1 MSMEEIFAT
10 FIAESRDQIEEMERS
25 LFALEQA
32 PDDAELLNTV
42 FRAAHT
48 IKGSAGLFALDTVI
62 EFTHTA
68 ENLLDALRHGQLH
81 VDAELISE
89 LLRVVDVLRV
99 LIDCASRREDP
110 PSPHRE
116 KDDLI
121 AAMARRLTAI
131 GKSAPD
137 APSGAAADDVA
148 AESDTSA
155 SSACWLLSLRF
166 DPRIAKSGNNP
177 LGLLRY
183 LRELGTVQQIVPVE
197 AQPLSADGYDASQLY
212 LGFEIAMRSDA
223 SQQEL
228 EAVFEWVAE
237 DSNIAVLGP
246 QPSPDV
252 LSKRLRELPGDPE
265 AVIAAWER
273 CGVLDARAAARLR
286 GAPEEDAS
294 VVDGSPKE
302 AHAVPQEAV
311 SKAQAARTVRG
322 DGEARFIRID
332 SRRLDHLINLVGE
345 LVIAGSGAR
354 MLADETGNEALIE
367 ANEQFQQLVEDV
379 RDSSLS
385 LRTVPL
391 ETIFSRFTRVVR
403 EISHDLGK
411 TITID
416 FEGGETEI
424 DRSLIERVSDPLIH
438 IVRNAADHGIET
450 PEEREHA
457 GKDPMGRIKMR
468 AFYDS
473 GSVVIEISDDGRG
486 VNPEKIRQ
494 KALSLGLIEAEQV
507 LADEQLQDM
516 LFEPGFS
523 TAQSVTN
530 ISGRGVGLDVVRKN
544 LKQVRGTVSLNSAVG
559 KGSTFTLRLPLTLA
573 IIDGF
578 LVTVGTEKYVIPVE
592 LIRECIELPTLQSDA
607 GGFGICNVRGAV
619 LPFVRLSR
627 WFNRPD
633 SDNKRPNMVVAQV
646 GDRYVGLV
654 VDRLLGESQTVIK
667 PLGRLFAGVPGIGGA
682 TILGTGE
689 VALILDVPAMVR
701 SIDADTRASLEQAA
715 A

>member
-48 IKGSAGLFALDTVI
+48 IKGSAGLFALETVI

-99 LIDCASRREDP
+99 LIDCASRHEDP
-110 PSPHRE
+110 PSPHTE

-121 AAMARRLTAI
+121 AAMARRLAAI
-131 GKSAPD
+131 GKSAP
-137 APSGAAADDVA
+137 GAASKAATANGDDA
-148 AESDTSA
+148 GQQGR
-155 SSACWLLSLRF
+155 WLLSIRF
-166 DPRIAKSGNNP
+166 DPDIAKSGNNP

-183 LRELGTVQQIVPVE
+183 LRELGTVMHVVPVE
-197 AQPLSADGYDASQLY
+197 TQALDADAFDASRLY
-212 LGFEIAMRSDA
+212 LGFEIAMLSDA
-223 SQQEL
+223 TKQEL
-228 EAVFEWVAE
+228 EAVFEWVAD

-246 QPSPDV
+246 QPTTEA
-252 LSKRLRELPGDPE
+252 LAKRLLELPGDPAE
-265 AVIAAWER
+265 VIAAWEQ
-273 CGVLDARAAARLR
+273 CAVIDAKAAAILR
-286 GAPEEDAS
+286 GAPKDDTPAVEAH
-294 VVDGSPKE
+294 PKE
-302 AHAVPQEAV
+302 TQATSQEVA
-311 SKAQAARTVRG
+311 SKAKAAKASRS
-322 DGEARFIRID
+322 DGETRFIRID

-411 TITID
+411 NITID

-424 DRSLIERVSDPLIH
+424 DRSLIERISDPLIH
-438 IVRNAADHGIET
+438 LVRNAADHGIE
-450 PEEREHA
+450 PPVDREAA
-457 GKDPMGRIKMR
+457 GKDPMGRIKMK
-468 AFYDS
+468 AYYDS

-486 VNPEKIRQ
+486 VNPEKIRK
-494 KALSLGLIEAEQV
+494 KALSLGLIDEDQAV
-507 LADEQLQDM
+507 PDEQLQDM

-523 TAQSVTN
+523 TASAVTN

-544 LKQVRGTVSLNSAVG
+544 LKQVRGTVGLNSAVG

-592 LIRECIELPTLQSDA
+592 LIRECIEVPTLQSDS

>member
-25 LFALEQA
+25 LFALEKS
-32 PDDAELLNTV
+32 PDDDELLNTV

-68 ENLLDALRHGQLH
+68 ENLLDALRHGQLK
-81 VDAELISE
+81 VDAPLISE
-89 LLRVVDVLRV
+89 LLRVVDVLRE
-99 LIDCASRREDP
+99 LIDCAERHEDP
-110 PSPHRE
+110 PNPHTE
-116 KDDLI
+116 KQALI
-121 AAMARRLTAI
+121 EAMASRLTAI
-131 GKSAPD
+131 GKAAP
-137 APSGAAADDVA
+137 AAA
-148 AESDTSA
+148 SA
-155 SSACWLLSLRF
+155 DGGPAPAQQGRWLLSLRF
-166 DPRIAKSGNNP
+166 DPDIAKSGNNP

-183 LRELGTVQQIVPVE
+183 LHELGTVMHVVPVE
-197 AQPLSADGYDASQLY
+197 AAPLDNAEFDPGQLY
-212 LGFEIAMRSDA
+212 LGFEIAMLSDA
-223 SQQEL
+223 SQDEL
-228 EAVFEWVAE
+228 LAVFEWVAD
-237 DSNIAVLGP
+237 DSNIAVIGP
-246 QPSPDV
+246 QPSTDA
-252 LSKRLRELPGDPE
+252 LAARLQALDGEPE
-265 AVIAAWER
+265 SVIAAWQQ
-273 CGVLDARAAARLR
+273 CAMIDDAAAAILR
-286 GAPEEDAS
+286 GDGEQAATGADSEDGDEAK
-294 VVDGSPKE
+294 DEQAGSQ
-302 AHAVPQEAV
+302 AAVA
-311 SKAQAARTVRG
+311 KAQAAKSTRSEG
-322 DGEARFIRID
+322 GEGRFIRID

-403 EISHDLGK
+403 EIANDVGK
-411 TITID
+411 NITID

-424 DRSLIERVSDPLIH
+424 DRSLIERISDPLIH
-438 IVRNAADHGIET
+438 LVRNAADHGIEM
-450 PEEREHA
+450 PEDREKA
-457 GKDPMGRIKMR
+457 GKELMGRIKMK

-473 GSVVIEISDDGRG
+473 GSVVIEITDDGRG
-486 VNPEKIRQ
+486 VNPQKIRA
-494 KALSLGLIEAEQV
+494 KALSLGLIDEEQ
-507 LADEQLQDM
+507 AIPDEQLQDM

-523 TAQSVTN
+523 TASQVTN
-530 ISGRGVGLDVVRKN
+530 LSGRGVGLDVVRKN
-544 LKQVRGTVSLNSAVG
+544 LKQVRGTVGLASELG

-592 LIRECIELPTLQSDA
+592 LIRECIEVPTLQSEAD
-607 GGFGICNVRGAV
+607 GFGICNVRGAV

-627 WFNRPD
+627 WFNRPN

-646 GDRYVGLV
+646 GDRYVGLL
-654 VDRLLGESQTVIK
+654 VDDLLGESQTVIK
-667 PLGRLFAGVPGIGGA
+667 PLGRLFSGVPGIGGA

-701 SIDADTRASLEQAA
+701 TIDADNRATLEQAA

>member
-1 MSMEEIFAT
+1 
-10 FIAESRDQIEEMERS
+10 
-25 LFALEQA
+25 
-32 PDDAELLNTV
+32 
-42 FRAAHT
+42 
-48 IKGSAGLFALDTVI
+48 
-62 EFTHTA
+62 
-68 ENLLDALRHGQLH
+68 
-81 VDAELISE
+81 
-89 LLRVVDVLRV
+89 
-99 LIDCASRREDP
+99 
-110 PSPHRE
+110 
-116 KDDLI
+116 
-121 AAMARRLTAI
+121 RLTAI

-137 APSGAAADDVA
+137 AQSGAAADDVA

-166 DPRIAKSGNNP
+166 DPRLAKSGNNP

-252 LSKRLRELPGDPE
+252 LSKRLRELPGDP
-265 AVIAAWER
+265 
-273 CGVLDARAAARLR
+273 
-286 GAPEEDAS
+286 
-294 VVDGSPKE
+294 
-302 AHAVPQEAV
+302 EAV

>member
-25 LFALEQA
+25 LFALEKS

-48 IKGSAGLFALDTVI
+48 IKGSAGLFALETVI

-68 ENLLDALRHGQLH
+68 ENLLDALRHGQLR
-81 VDAELISE
+81 VDAPLISE
-89 LLRVVDVLRV
+89 LLRVVDVLRE
-99 LIDCASRREDP
+99 LIDCADRHEDP
-110 PSPHRE
+110 PNPHTE
-116 KDDLI
+116 KQALI
-121 AAMARRLTAI
+121 EAMARRLTAI
-131 GKSAPD
+131 GKAAPTAASGD
-137 APSGAAADDVA
+137 AEP
-148 AESDTSA
+148 A
-155 SSACWLLSLRF
+155 SMQQGRWLLSLRF
-166 DPRIAKSGNNP
+166 DPDIARSGNNP

-183 LRELGTVQQIVPVE
+183 LHELGTVMHVVPVE
-197 AQPLSADGYDASQLY
+197 ATPLDSETFDPSQLY
-212 LGFEIAMRSDA
+212 LGFEIAMLSDA
-223 SQQEL
+223 SHAEL
-228 EAVFEWVAE
+228 LAVFEWVAD
-237 DSNIAVLGP
+237 DSNIAVIGP
-246 QPSPDV
+246 QPSTDA
-252 LSKRLRELPGDPE
+252 LAARLQALGGDPE
-265 AVIAAWER
+265 PVIAAWQQ
-273 CGVLDARAAARLR
+273 CAMIDDAAAAALR
-286 GAPEEDAS
+286 GHTEEAS
-294 VVDGSPKE
+294 DDDEDPRDEQAG
-302 AHAVPQEAV
+302 
-311 SKAQAARTVRG
+311 AQAAAAKAKVAKSNRAEG
-322 DGEARFIRID
+322 GESRFIRID

-403 EISHDLGK
+403 EISNDVGK
-411 TITID
+411 NITID

-424 DRSLIERVSDPLIH
+424 DRSLIERISDPLIH
-438 IVRNAADHGIET
+438 LVRNAADHGIEM
-450 PEEREHA
+450 PDEREKA
-457 GKDPMGRIKMR
+457 GKESMGRIKMK

-473 GSVVIEISDDGRG
+473 GSVVIEITDDGRG
-486 VNPEKIRQ
+486 VNPKKIRA
-494 KALSLGLIEAEQV
+494 KALSLGIIDEEQAV
-507 LADEQLQDM
+507 PDEQLQDM

-523 TAQSVTN
+523 TASAVTN
-530 ISGRGVGLDVVRKN
+530 LSGRGVGLDVVRKN
-544 LKQVRGTVSLNSAVG
+544 LKQVRGTVGLASEVG

-578 LVTVGTEKYVIPVE
+578 LVTVGNEKYVIPVE
-592 LIRECIELPTLQSDA
+592 LIRECIEVPTLQSEAD
-607 GGFGICNVRGAV
+607 GFGICNVRSSV

-627 WFNRPD
+627 WFNRPN

-646 GDRYVGLV
+646 GDRYVGLL
-654 VDRLLGESQTVIK
+654 VDELMGESQTVIK
-667 PLGRLFAGVPGIGGA
+667 PLGRLFSGVPGIGGA

-701 SIDADTRASLEQAA
+701 TIDADNRATLEQAA

>member
-1 MSMEEIFAT
+1 
-10 FIAESRDQIEEMERS
+10 MERS

-68 ENLLDALRHGQLH
+68 ENLLDALRHGQLQ

-89 LLRVVDVLRV
+89 LLRVVDVLRE
-99 LIDCASRREDP
+99 LIDCAARNEDP
-110 PSPHRE
+110 PTPHTE
-116 KDDLI
+116 KDELI
-121 AAMARRLTAI
+121 AAMARRLAAI
-131 GKSAPD
+131 GKAAPD
-137 APSGAAADDVA
+137 TA
-148 AESDTSA
+148 AEAEA
-155 SSACWLLSLRF
+155 SNTDATGQQARWLLSIRF
-166 DPRIAKSGNNP
+166 DPQIAKSGNNP

-183 LRELGTVQQIVPVE
+183 LRELGTVMHVVPVE
-197 AQPLSADGYDASQLY
+197 VQPLDADAFDASHLY
-212 LGFEIAMRSDA
+212 LGFEIAMLSDA

-228 EAVFEWVAE
+228 EAVFEWVAD

-246 QPSPDV
+246 QPSADV
-252 LSKRLRELPGDPE
+252 LAKRLSDLPGDPE
-265 AVIAAWER
+265 VVIAAWEQ
-273 CGVLDARAAARLR
+273 CGLLDDTSAAKMR
-286 GAPEEDAS
+286 GVPEVETPATEPH
-294 VVDGSPKE
+294 PKE
-302 AHAVPQEAV
+302 VSASPQEAV
-311 SKAQAARTVRG
+311 SKAQAAKAGRS
-322 DGEARFIRID
+322 DGETRFIRID

-411 TITID
+411 NITID

-424 DRSLIERVSDPLIH
+424 DRSLIERISDPLIH
-438 IVRNAADHGIET
+438 LVRNAADHGIET
-450 PEEREHA
+450 PEEREAA
-457 GKDPMGRIKMR
+457 GKDPMGRVKMK
-468 AFYDS
+468 AYYDS

-486 VNPEKIRQ
+486 VNPEKIRK
-494 KALSLGLIEAEQV
+494 KALSLGIIDEEQ
-507 LADEQLQDM
+507 AIPDEQLQDM
-516 LFEPGFS
+516 LFGPGFS
-523 TAQSVTN
+523 TASAVTN

-544 LKQVRGTVSLNSAVG
+544 LKQVRGTVGLNSAVG

-592 LIRECIELPTLQSDA
+592 LIRECIEVPTLQSES

-619 LPFVRLSR
+619 LPYVRLSR

-633 SDNKRPNMVVAQV
+633 SDNNRPNMVVAQV

-701 SIDADTRASLEQAA
+701 SIDADTRATLEQAA

>member
-592 LIRECIELPTLQSDA
+592 LIR
-607 GGFGICNVRGAV
+607 
-619 LPFVRLSR
+619 
-627 WFNRPD
+627 
-633 SDNKRPNMVVAQV
+633 
-646 GDRYVGLV
+646 
-654 VDRLLGESQTVIK
+654 
-667 PLGRLFAGVPGIGGA
+667 
-682 TILGTGE
+682 
-689 VALILDVPAMVR
+689 
-701 SIDADTRASLEQAA
+701 
-715 A
+715 

>member
-68 ENLLDALRHGQLH
+68 ENLLDALRHGQLQ
-81 VDAELISE
+81 VDAPLISE
-89 LLRVVDVLRV
+89 LLRVVDVLRE
-99 LIDCASRREDP
+99 LIDCAARHEDP
-110 PSPHRE
+110 PDPHTE
-116 KDDLI
+116 KQALI
-121 AAMARRLTAI
+121 EAMARRLAAI
-131 GKSAPD
+131 GKIAPIVD
-137 APSGAAADDVA
+137 NASTEQAPPQQGR
-148 AESDTSA
+148 
-155 SSACWLLSLRF
+155 WLLSLRF
-166 DPRIAKSGNNP
+166 DPDIAKSGNNP

-183 LRELGTVQQIVPVE
+183 LHELGTVMHVIPIE
-197 AQPLSADGYDASQLY
+197 ALPLDSEAFDPGRLY
-212 LGFEIAMRSDA
+212 LGFEIAMLSDA
-223 SQQEL
+223 SAEEL
-228 EAVFEWVAE
+228 LAVFEWVVDE
-237 DSNIAVLGP
+237 SNIAVIGP
-246 QPSPDV
+246 QPSLDA
-252 LSKRLRELPGDPE
+252 LAERLKGLPGDPE
-265 AVIAAWER
+265 TVIAAWQQ
-273 CGVLDARAAARLR
+273 CAMIDAEAAATLR
-286 GAPEEDAS
+286 GAAPKAPLAAGEEPDEM
-294 VVDGSPKE
+294 KE
-302 AHAVPQEAV
+302 EQAGAQAAV
-311 SKAQAARTVRG
+311 SKAKAAKSNRS
-322 DGEARFIRID
+322 DGGETRFIRID

-403 EISHDLGK
+403 EISNDVGK
-411 TITID
+411 NITID

-424 DRSLIERVSDPLIH
+424 DRSLIERISDPLIH
-438 IVRNAADHGIET
+438 LVRNAADHGIEM
-450 PEEREHA
+450 PEEREKA
-457 GKDPMGRIKMR
+457 GKDAMGRIKMK

-473 GSVVIEISDDGRG
+473 GSVVIEITDDGRG
-486 VNPEKIRQ
+486 VNPQKIRA
-494 KALSLGLIEAEQV
+494 KALSLGMIDEEQ
-507 LADEQLQDM
+507 AIPEEQLQDM

-523 TAQSVTN
+523 TASEVTN
-530 ISGRGVGLDVVRKN
+530 LSGRGVGLDVVRKN
-544 LKQVRGTVSLNSAVG
+544 LKQVRGTVGLQSELG

-578 LVTVGTEKYVIPVE
+578 LVTVGAEKYVIPVE
-592 LIRECIELPTLQSDA
+592 LIRECIEVPALQSES

-646 GDRYVGLV
+646 GDRYVGLL
-654 VDRLLGESQTVIK
+654 VDELLGESQTVIK
-667 PLGRLFAGVPGIGGA
+667 PLGRLFSGVPGIGGA

-701 SIDADTRASLEQAA
+701 TIDADTRATLEQAA